1 MFPYNA
7 DNRNLVETALGNR
20 KADLVIRHGELVDVY
35 TGRVLPNYS
44 VAVSGSWI
52 TYVGPDADYA
62 IGENTRVIDAE
73 GRIISPGFIDGHT
86 HIANFFDIADFLKY
100 AIPGGTTTYITEVES
115 YCFGLGVQ
123 GFNIFLDQIKDR
135 PVKLYCTV
143 PAMVSTSPA
152 SGHFAIQPDEIR
164 ELLQKEEVLG
174 MGESYWQ
181 NAILTPDNRI
191 LELMQETVKAGKS
204 VQGHAAGAAGK
215 RLGAYACAGA
225 VSCHESVSPE
235 DILHRLEMG
244 FWTFL
249 RHGYIREDVG
259 SLRTLIGKID
269 YRRCIL
275 CTDGINAETLLKH
288 GYFNNVIQHAISL
301 GVPPV
306 EAIRMSSLNCAE
318 LYHMDHLIGGLAP
331 GRYADI
337 LILPSLNEMK
347 PEIVIANGSVIFENE
362 KVTAELRR
370 ILYDKKICTTVNVSL
385 TRPEDFAVPAA
396 SCSMPGR
403 VRTIDIQAN
412 GLVAKEGLAE
422 VRVADGK
429 ILADPMNDVLKLVFI
444 DRATGRAEM
453 FIGFVRGIGM
463 KSGAV
468 ATTQAWDASAII
480 AVGASDEDIA
490 LAVNTVIHHQGGA
503 VITAGGAIAV
513 DIPFPVA
520 GYTSTAPVEQIH
532 AAMMDFQRKMEE
544 LGSTLRSAHLTLV
557 TLTSAAIPFIRIT
570 EKGYFRFRENDY
582 VGI

>member
-7 DNRNLVETALGNR
+7 DNRNLVEAALGNK
-20 KADLVIRHGELVDVY
+20 KADLVIRNGELVDVY
-35 TGRVLPNYS
+35 TGRVLPKYS
-44 VAVSGSWI
+44 VAVCGSWI
-52 TYVGPDADYA
+52 TFVGPDADYA
-62 IGENTRVIDAE
+62 IGESTRVIDAE
-73 GRIISPGFIDGHT
+73 GRIISPGFVDGHA
-86 HIANFFDIADFLKY
+86 HVASFFDIADLLKY

-115 YCFGLGVQ
+115 YGFGLGVQ
-123 GFNIFLDQIKDR
+123 GFKMFLDQIKDR
-135 PVKLYCTV
+135 PVKFYCTV

-164 ELLQKEEVLG
+164 ELLKREEVLG
-174 MGESYWQ
+174 LGESYWQ

-215 RLGAYACAGA
+215 RLAAYACAGA
-225 VSCHESVSPE
+225 ESCHESVSPE

-259 SLRTLIGKID
+259 SLKTLIGKID
-269 YRRCIL
+269 LGRCIL
-275 CTDGINAETLLKH
+275 CTDGIDAEFLLKH
-288 GYFNNVIQHAISL
+288 GYFNDGIQYAINL

-318 LYHMDHLIGGLAP
+318 LYHMDHLIGGIAP

-337 LILPSLNEMK
+337 LILPSLAEIK
-347 PEIVIANGSVIFENE
+347 PEIVISNGSVIFEKE

-370 ILYDKKICTTVNVSL
+370 IPYNKKIFKTVHVPL
-385 TRPEDFAVPAA
+385 TRQKDFVVPAS
-396 SCSMPGR
+396 SCSMPGML
-403 VRTIDIQAN
+403 RTIDIQSN

-422 VRVADGK
+422 VVVENGK
-429 ILADPMNDVLKLVFI
+429 ILADPVNDVLKLVCI

-480 AVGASDEDIA
+480 AAGANDEDIS
-490 LAVNTVIHHQGGA
+490 LAVNTVIQHQGGT
-503 VITAGGAIAV
+503 VITAGGAISV

-520 GYTSTAPVEQIH
+520 GYVSNAPVEEIH
-532 AAMMDFQRKMEE
+532 AGMMDFQKKMEE
-544 LGSTLRSAHLTLV
+544 LGSKLRSAHLTLV